1 MCIQCGYEHATA
13 PDQCPL
19 CNGEWQAWELL
30 FAPHAL
36 DDLRAQVM
44 GWIAQLPFPTLM
56 EWIASPKSTTVR

>member
-1 MCIQCGYEHATA
+1 MIHPKNGYVCIQCGYEHADA

-44 GWIAQLPFPTLM
+44 GWIA
-56 EWIASPKSTTVR
+56 